1 MVRRDTRLA
10 SALAAAVLAGV
21 AFIPAASAR
30 NAAPS
35 QADALGTCQRAV
47 SRIGAQM
54 GHTQHKNSDGGDSFV
69 FVVRSDGGE
78 YAVRC
83 DGATGTLGAIESC
96 WKRASSTCLAQAS
109 GSAHGE

>member
-1 MVRRDTRLA
+1 MVHRETRLA
-10 SALAAAVLAGV
+10 AALAAAAIAGV
-21 AFIPAASAR
+21 ACIPAASAR

-54 GHTQHKNSDGGDSFV
+54 GHTQQRNSDGSESFV

-83 DGATGTLGAIESC
+83 DGATGTLGAIEPC
-96 WKRASSTCLAQAS
+96 WKRASSICLAQAS
-109 GSAHGE
+109 DSADGE